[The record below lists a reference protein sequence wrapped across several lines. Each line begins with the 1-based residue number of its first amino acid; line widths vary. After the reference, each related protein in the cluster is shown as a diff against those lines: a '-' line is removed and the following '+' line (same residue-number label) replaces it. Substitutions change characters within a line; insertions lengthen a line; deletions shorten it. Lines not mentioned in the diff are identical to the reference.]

1 MAVLHESQ
9 TAGLVSEG
17 RVTNFYEPGM
27 YRLETRNLPVLT
39 MLESWLHSF
48 SPVFSPKRGGK
59 SLDRDGM
66 NIPPGASPV

>member
-1 MAVLHESQ
+1 MAVLHEAQ

-17 RVTNFYEPGM
+17 RVTNFYEPDM

-48 SPVFSPKRGGK
+48 SPVFSPKRGT
-59 SLDRDGM
+59 SLWIGTE
-66 NIPPGASPV
+66 